1 MVWLNKLLDE
11 DLDDDGKKLIYE
23 VWSKLYDDG
32 VVVRSRS
39 ARRVGILRE
48 VVEYA
53 VGRLGAYQV
62 DWDILMVELVDDLIY
77 RKCVD
82 YGKVQESGVWENGG
96 SGDEDGTGIEG

>member
-1 MVWLNKLLDE
+1 MSWVNRLLDDDLDE
-11 DLDDDGKKLIYE
+11 DGKRLIYE
-23 VWSKLYDDG
+23 VWSKLYDSD
-32 VVVRSRS
+32 VVVRQRS

-62 DWDILMVELVDDLIY
+62 DWDILMVEFVDDLFY

-82 YGKVQESGVWENGG
+82 NGKVQEGAVWENGNC
-96 SGDEDGTGIEG
+96 GDEDGTGIRE

>member
-1 MVWLNKLLDE
+1 MAWLNKLLDE
-11 DLDDDGKKLIYE
+11 DLDDNGKKLIYE
-23 VWSKLYDDG
+23 VWSKLYDSD

-39 ARRVGILRE
+39 SRRVGILRE

-82 YGKVQESGVWENGG
+82 NGKIQKSGVWENGKC
-96 SGDEDGTGIEG
+96 GDEDGTGTQG